1 MKLIT
6 IAVNPQDEKLLN
18 HTSVKWGETINF
30 KTGLIDVTS
39 KTGWCDIIKTN
50 HQSSL
55 INTYKMSIFKY
66 CVLVQIILVVVCHG
80 KPQKSEGDYD
90 TSILKPCEL
99 AIWR

>member
-1 MKLIT
+1 M
-6 IAVNPQDEKLLN
+6 NPQDEKLLN

-39 KTGWCDIIKTN
+39 KTSWCDIIKKN
-50 HQSSL
+50 HIQFDKY
-55 INTYKMSIFKY
+55 TYKMSIFKY
-66 CVLVQIILVVVCHG
+66 CVLIQIILVVVCHG
-80 KPQKSEGDYD
+80 KPKKSEGDYD